1 MFISRTREKIL
12 RLFYE
17 RPERRIHLRGIVR
30 TAGVNPQNAHKYLQ
44 EFVEDGLLLRSDSPQ
59 FVLYRLNPKNE
70 ILFKIFELFELRK
83 KEEFKSNNPVLS
95 RRLLRYMQVLG
106 HLSENE
112 IRIIVL
118 FGPAARGEWSER
130 SKVDILTV
138 SSTKANPKKMARI
151 HQEAAQ
157 KVRLMLTIESSNL
170 AVDDFIQGFRKKKE
184 FFAEFWENRIV
195 LYNEF
200 LFWRLIRESKMKTK
214 NLIL

>member
-1 MFISRTREKIL
+1 
-12 RLFYE
+12 
-17 RPERRIHLRGIVR
+17 
-30 TAGVNPQNAHKYLQ
+30 
-44 EFVEDGLLLRSDSPQ
+44 
-59 FVLYRLNPKNE
+59 
-70 ILFKIFELFELRK
+70 
-83 KEEFKSNNPVLS
+83 
-95 RRLLRYMQVLG
+95 
-106 HLSENE
+106 
-112 IRIIVL
+112 
-118 FGPAARGEWSER
+118 
-130 SKVDILTV
+130 
-138 SSTKANPKKMARI
+138 MARI